1 MPGSTVRYGT
11 PLGST
16 GCSSQARSGT
26 MPACCQPSRSVC
38 MQNKPSKAARE
49 LDKAI
54 KRSRKARKQIELD
67 LARWAR
73 WQLIRYFV
81 CAFWGR
87 SRSARYFGG
96 GGGRYPTL
104 PNGSSMNNVTPTAA
118 GRQAAGCPSVRAFGL
133 LVRRIPR
140 VVLSKAGVTT
150 CSSGSGENWWL
161 SITPGIS
168 TEKARW

>member
-1 MPGSTVRYGT
+1 MAGSTVWYGT

-26 MPACCQPSRSVC
+26 MPACCTPSRSVC

-81 CAFWGR
+81 CAFLACLGACAFCTILWG
-87 SRSARYFGG
+87 
-96 GGGRYPTL
+96 
-104 PNGSSMNNVTPTAA
+104 
-118 GRQAAGCPSVRAFGL
+118 
-133 LVRRIPR
+133 
-140 VVLSKAGVTT
+140 
-150 CSSGSGENWWL
+150 WW
-161 SITPGIS
+161 
-168 TEKARW
+168 R